1 MFLNVERVHC
11 ENKNHFHSW
20 PTTLSLPSSWAKMR
34 ICAPLSGTS
43 PRVAA
48 KPKKNRSIPEFLYPG
63 AMEILEW
70 VGSCLVQ
77 CGLFSSHPH
86 LFLIDAI
93 ITLLPSCD
101 NQKWVQSCQMSL
113 EGSGGAEVASVE
125 NHIWPLRTRRIGQSQ
140 YKLPILMAAGTVS
153 LIQCLSRILEGYITS
168 QAGKLLTWVSS
179 EYVFKI
185 RLLFI
190 LPRKSFAFS

>member
-1 MFLNVERVHC
+1 MKIRIIF
-11 ENKNHFHSW
+11 
-20 PTTLSLPSSWAKMR
+20 TLGP
-34 ICAPLSGTS
+34 PLSPYHQAEQRWGSVPHCLALAQEWLQNPRRIDLYQNFSIRVLWRFWNGWEAVLCSVGCSAAILTS
-43 PRVAA
+43 
-48 KPKKNRSIPEFLYPG
+48 
-63 AMEILEW
+63 
-70 VGSCLVQ
+70 
-77 CGLFSSHPH
+77 
-86 LFLIDAI
+86 LIDAI